1 MFRIQRRSMSLVAL
15 VVLVAA
21 TAAWATKRQ
30 PFDCSY
36 SLSDINENAND
47 VSLQFTVS
55 VTNRS
60 GGEVHYGVLR
70 VLRDEESAEPA
81 EPYARFER
89 ISIPL
94 GGTVRLSRHLILSPA
109 EYQGW
114 AAGRPLAA
122 EMECVDENGVEQ
134 TTSIDL
140 NYVPEQPDN

>member
-1 MFRIQRRSMSLVAL
+1 MAIF
-15 VVLVAA
+15 VLVAA
-21 TAAWATKRQ
+21 SAAWAAKRQ
-30 PFDCSY
+30 PFNCSY
-36 SLSDINENAND
+36 SLSDVNENANE

-81 EPYARFER
+81 EPYAQFER

-94 GGTVRLSRHLILSPA
+94 AGTVRLSRHLILSPA

-114 AAGRPLAA
+114 AVGRPLPA
-122 EMECVDENGVEQ
+122 EIKWVDENGVAQ
-134 TTSIDL
+134 TTSTDL
-140 NYVPEQPDN
+140 NYVPEPPGN